1 MMLLKHGVA
10 TDTGNV
16 RPQNEDAYVA
26 SERLFA
32 VADGMGGHNAGEVA
46 SALATTLL
54 LERATGQTLTPE
66 WFVEAISAINRTIH
80 ESAAESTE
88 RRGMGTTICALA
100 LVQPQVET
108 NEPPQV
114 ALANVGDS
122 RIYLWRAGTFRQ
134 LSVDHSYVQE
144 LVTEGLISEEE
155 ARVHPRRNIVTRA
168 LGIDER
174 VAVDSWLLPVFSG
187 DRFILCSDG
196 LVDEVP
202 TANIADLAAQQREPQ
217 VVADALVALAKRNGG
232 RDNITV
238 IVVDAVGDV
247 IDNAQQSFIG
257 EPVLEKH
264 LTKSKTKWVIG
275 VVVALTLL
283 ISLVITG
290 RNARSGYFLTFE
302 NSTESAAVC
311 IDRGSSTRVLWFS
324 PTREL
329 CTDLMRNDLI
339 PALQR
344 QIDNHSRLSTFI
356 DAQRYVAAL
365 KEVSALNDK

>member
-26 SERLFA
+26 SDQLFA

-54 LERATGQTLTPE
+54 LERAVGQTLTPE
-66 WFVEAISAINRTIH
+66 WFVEAITSINRTIH

-100 LVQPQVET
+100 LVKPQGET
-108 NEPPQV
+108 TEPQQV

-122 RIYLWRAGTFRQ
+122 RIYLARAGTFRQ

-144 LVTEGLISEEE
+144 LVTEGLITEEE

-168 LGIDER
+168 LGIDDR
-174 VAVDSWLLPVFSG
+174 VAVDSWLIPLFSG

-202 TANIADLAAQQREPQ
+202 TADIAALAAQQKEPQ
-217 VVADALVALAKRNGG
+217 IIADALVALAKRNGG

-238 IVVDAVGDV
+238 VVVDAIGDSP
-247 IDNAQQSFIG
+247 QSFIG
-257 EPVLEKH
+257 EPALETH
-264 LTKSKTKWVIG
+264 LTRSKKKWVFG
-275 VVVALTLL
+275 VGVALALL
-283 ISLVITG
+283 VSLVITG

-302 NSTESAAVC
+302 NSSAAAAVC
-311 IDRGSSTRVLWFS
+311 IDHGSSSRVLWFM

-329 CTDLMRNDLI
+329 CTDLMRSDLI

-344 QIDNHSRLSTFI
+344 QIDNHSRLSSFI

-365 KEVSALNDK
+365 KEVSALND

>member
-16 RPQNEDAYVA
+16 RPQNEDAYVT
-26 SERLFA
+26 SEQLFA

-46 SALATTLL
+46 SALATSLL
-54 LERATGQTLTPE
+54 LERAAGQTLTPE
-66 WFVEAISAINRTIH
+66 WFVDAITVINRTIH

-100 LVQPQVET
+100 LVQPQEESS
-108 NEPPQV
+108 EPQQV

-122 RIYLWRAGTFRQ
+122 RIYLARSGTFRQ

-144 LVTEGLISEEE
+144 LVTEGLITEEE

-168 LGIDER
+168 LGIDNR
-174 VAVDSWLLPVFSG
+174 VAVDSWLIPLFSG

-202 TANIADLAAQQREPQ
+202 TADIAALAAQQKEPQ
-217 VVADALVALAKRNGG
+217 IIADALVALAKRNGG

-238 IVVDAVGDV
+238 VVVDAIGDTP
-247 IDNAQQSFIG
+247 QSFIG
-257 EPVLEKH
+257 ESALETH
-264 LTKSKTKWVIG
+264 LTRSKKKSILG
-275 VVVALTLL
+275 VGVALALL
-283 ISLVITG
+283 VSLAITG

-302 NSTESAAVC
+302 NSSPTSSVC
-311 IDRGSSTRVLWFS
+311 IDHGASDRVLWFT

-329 CTDLMRNDLI
+329 CSDLVRNDLI

-344 QIDNHSRLSTFI
+344 QIENRFRFTTIL
-356 DAQRYVAAL
+356 DAQRYIAAL
-365 KEVSALNDK
+365 KEVSALND

>member
-1 MMLLKHGVA
+1 MLLKHGVA

-16 RPQNEDAYVA
+16 RPQNEDAYVT
-26 SERLFA
+26 SEQLFA

-46 SALATTLL
+46 SALATSLL
-54 LERATGQTLTPE
+54 LERAAGQTLTPE
-66 WFVEAISAINRTIH
+66 WFVDAITVINRTIH

-100 LVQPQVET
+100 LVQPQEESS
-108 NEPPQV
+108 EPQQV

-122 RIYLWRAGTFRQ
+122 RIYLARSGTFRQ

-144 LVTEGLISEEE
+144 LVTEGLITEEE

-168 LGIDER
+168 LGIDDR
-174 VAVDSWLLPVFSG
+174 VAVDSWLIPLFAG

-202 TANIADLAAQQREPQ
+202 TADIAALAAQQKEPQ
-217 VVADALVALAKRNGG
+217 IIADALVALAKRNGG

-238 IVVDAVGDV
+238 VVVDAIGDTP
-247 IDNAQQSFIG
+247 QSFIG
-257 EPVLEKH
+257 ESALETH
-264 LTKSKTKWVIG
+264 LTRSKKKWILG
-275 VVVALTLL
+275 VGVALALL
-283 ISLVITG
+283 VSLAITG

-302 NSTESAAVC
+302 NSSPTSSVC
-311 IDRGSSTRVLWFS
+311 IDHGASDRVLWFT

-329 CTDLMRNDLI
+329 CSDLVRNDLI

-344 QIDNHSRLSTFI
+344 QIENRFRFTTIL
-356 DAQRYVAAL
+356 DAQRYIAAL
-365 KEVSALNDK
+365 KKVSALND

>member
-1 MMLLKHGVA
+1 MLLKHGVA

-26 SERLFA
+26 SDHLFA

-54 LERATGQTLTPE
+54 LERAVGQTLTPE
-66 WFVEAISAINRTIH
+66 WFVNAITAINRTIH

-100 LVQPQVET
+100 LVNPQGET
-108 NEPPQV
+108 TGPQQV

-144 LVTEGLISEEE
+144 LVTEGLITEEE

-168 LGIDER
+168 LGIDDR
-174 VAVDSWLLPVFSG
+174 VAVDSWLIPLFAG

-202 TANIADLAAQQREPQ
+202 TADIAALAAQQREPQ
-217 VVADALVALAKRNGG
+217 MIADALVALAKRNGG

-238 IVVDAVGDV
+238 VVVDAVGDLTQPFV
-247 IDNAQQSFIG
+247 G
-257 EPVLEKH
+257 EPIVETPVTQPRK
-264 LTKSKTKWVIG
+264 KWVFAVG
-275 VVVALTLL
+275 VALVLL
-283 ISLVITG
+283 VSLVVTA

-302 NSTESAAVC
+302 NSLQSSSVC
-311 IDRGSSTRVLWFS
+311 IDHGASSRVLWFS

-329 CTDLMRNDLI
+329 CSDLMRSD
-339 PALQR
+339 
-344 QIDNHSRLSTFI
+344 LSTVHQQRVSTHIRFTSFI
-356 DAQRYVAAL
+356 DAKRHVEAL
-365 KEVSALNDK
+365 KEISALND

>member
-1 MMLLKHGVA
+1 MLLKHGVA

-26 SERLFA
+26 SDHLFA

-54 LERATGQTLTPE
+54 LERAVGQTLTPE
-66 WFVEAISAINRTIH
+66 WFVNAITAINRTIH

-100 LVQPQVET
+100 LVNPQGET
-108 NEPPQV
+108 TEPQQV

-144 LVTEGLISEEE
+144 LVTEGLITEEE

-168 LGIDER
+168 LGIDDR

-187 DRFILCSDG
+187 DRFVLCSDG

-202 TANIADLAAQQREPQ
+202 TADIAALAAQQREPQ
-217 VVADALVALAKRNGG
+217 MIADALVALAKRNGG

-238 IVVDAVGDV
+238 VVVDAVGDLTQPFV
-247 IDNAQQSFIG
+247 G
-257 EPVLEKH
+257 EPIVETPVTQPRK
-264 LTKSKTKWVIG
+264 KWVFAVG
-275 VVVALTLL
+275 VALVLL
-283 ISLVITG
+283 VSLVVTA

-302 NSTESAAVC
+302 NSLQSSSVC
-311 IDRGSSTRVLWFS
+311 IDHGASSRVLWFS

-329 CTDLMRNDLI
+329 CSDLMRSD
-339 PALQR
+339 
-344 QIDNHSRLSTFI
+344 LSTVHQQRISTHIRFTSFI
-356 DAQRYVAAL
+356 DAKRHVEAL
-365 KEVSALNDK
+365 KEISALND

>member
-1 MMLLKHGVA
+1 
-10 TDTGNV
+10 
-16 RPQNEDAYVA
+16 
-26 SERLFA
+26 
-32 VADGMGGHNAGEVA
+32 MGGHNAGEVA

-54 LERATGQTLTPE
+54 LERAVGQTLTPE
-66 WFVEAISAINRTIH
+66 WFVEAITSINRTIH

-100 LVQPQVET
+100 LVNPQGET
-108 NEPPQV
+108 TEPQQV

-122 RIYLWRAGTFRQ
+122 RIYLARAGTFRQ

-144 LVTEGLISEEE
+144 LVTEGLITEEE

-168 LGIDER
+168 LGIDDR
-174 VAVDSWLLPVFSG
+174 VAVDSWLIPLFTG

-202 TANIADLAAQQREPQ
+202 TADIAALAAQQREPQ
-217 VVADALVALAKRNGG
+217 MIADALVALAKRNGG

-238 IVVDAVGDV
+238 VVVDAIGDSP
-247 IDNAQQSFIG
+247 QSFIG
-257 EPVLEKH
+257 EPALETH
-264 LTKSKTKWVIG
+264 LTRSKKKWVIG
-275 VVVALTLL
+275 VAVAVALL
-283 ISLVITG
+283 ISLVVTG

-302 NSTESAAVC
+302 NSSAAAAVC
-311 IDRGSSTRVLWFS
+311 IDHGSSSRVLWFM

-329 CTDLMRNDLI
+329 CTDLMRSDLI

-344 QIDNHSRLSTFI
+344 QIDNHSRLSSFI

-365 KEVSALNDK
+365 KEVSALND

>member
-1 MMLLKHGVA
+1 MLLKHGVA

-26 SERLFA
+26 SDHLFA

-54 LERATGQTLTPE
+54 LERAVGQTLTPE
-66 WFVEAISAINRTIH
+66 WFVNAITAINRTIH

-100 LVQPQVET
+100 LVNPQGET
-108 NEPPQV
+108 TEPQQV

-144 LVTEGLISEEE
+144 LVTEGLITEEE

-168 LGIDER
+168 LGIDDR
-174 VAVDSWLLPVFSG
+174 VAVDSWLIPLFAG

-202 TANIADLAAQQREPQ
+202 TADIAALAAQQREPQ
-217 VVADALVALAKRNGG
+217 MIADALVALAKRNGG

-238 IVVDAVGDV
+238 VVVDAVGDLTQPFV
-247 IDNAQQSFIG
+247 G
-257 EPVLEKH
+257 EPIVETPVTQPRK
-264 LTKSKTKWVIG
+264 KWVFAVG
-275 VVVALTLL
+275 VALVLL
-283 ISLVITG
+283 VSLVVTT

-302 NSTESAAVC
+302 NSLQSSSVC
-311 IDRGSSTRVLWFS
+311 IDHGASSRVLWFS

-329 CTDLMRNDLI
+329 CSDLLRSD
-339 PALQR
+339 
-344 QIDNHSRLSTFI
+344 LSTVHQQRISTHIRFTSFI
-356 DAQRYVAAL
+356 DAKRHVEAL
-365 KEVSALNDK
+365 KEISALND

>member
-1 MMLLKHGVA
+1 MLLKHGVA

-26 SERLFA
+26 SDQLFA

-54 LERATGQTLTPE
+54 LERAVGQTLNPE
-66 WFVEAISAINRTIH
+66 WFVEAITSINRTIH

-100 LVQPQVET
+100 LVKPQGET
-108 NEPPQV
+108 SEPQQI

-122 RIYLWRAGTFRQ
+122 RIYLARSGKFRQ

-144 LVTEGLISEEE
+144 LVTEGLITEEE

-168 LGIDER
+168 LGIDDR
-174 VAVDSWLLPVFSG
+174 VAVDSWLIPLFSG

-202 TANIADLAAQQREPQ
+202 TADIAALAAQQKEPQ
-217 VVADALVALAKRNGG
+217 IIADALVALAKRNGG

-238 IVVDAVGDV
+238 VVVDAVGDSP
-247 IDNAQQSFIG
+247 QSFIG
-257 EPVLEKH
+257 EPALETH
-264 LTKSKTKWVIG
+264 LTRSKKKWVFG
-275 VVVALTLL
+275 VGVALALL
-283 ISLVITG
+283 VSLVITG

-302 NSTESAAVC
+302 NSSPTSSVC
-311 IDRGSSTRVLWFS
+311 IDHGASDRVLWFT

-329 CTDLMRNDLI
+329 CSDLVRNDLI

-344 QIDNHSRLSTFI
+344 QVENHFRFTTIL
-356 DAQRYVAAL
+356 DAQRYIAAL
-365 KEVSALNDK
+365 KEVSALND

>member
-26 SERLFA
+26 SDQLFA

-54 LERATGQTLTPE
+54 LERAVGQTLTPE
-66 WFVEAISAINRTIH
+66 WFVEAITSINRTIH

-100 LVQPQVET
+100 LVKPQGET
-108 NEPPQV
+108 SEPQQV

-122 RIYLWRAGTFRQ
+122 RIYLARSGKFRQ

-144 LVTEGLISEEE
+144 LVTEGLITEEE

-168 LGIDER
+168 LGIDDR
-174 VAVDSWLLPVFSG
+174 VAVDSWLIPLFTG

-202 TANIADLAAQQREPQ
+202 TADIAALAAQQREPQ
-217 VVADALVALAKRNGG
+217 MIADALVALAKRNGG

-238 IVVDAVGDV
+238 VVVDAIGDSP
-247 IDNAQQSFIG
+247 QSFIG
-257 EPVLEKH
+257 EPALETH
-264 LTKSKTKWVIG
+264 LTRSKKKWVIG
-275 VVVALTLL
+275 VAVAVALL
-283 ISLVITG
+283 ISLVVTG

-302 NSTESAAVC
+302 NSSAAAAVC
-311 IDRGSSTRVLWFS
+311 IDHGSSSRVLWFM

-329 CTDLMRNDLI
+329 CTDLMRSDLI

-344 QIDNHSRLSTFI
+344 QIDNHSRLSSFI

-365 KEVSALNDK
+365 KEVSALND

>member
-1 MMLLKHGVA
+1 MLLKHGVA

-26 SERLFA
+26 SDHLFA

-54 LERATGQTLTPE
+54 LERAVGQTLTPE
-66 WFVEAISAINRTIH
+66 WFVNAITAINRTIH

-100 LVQPQVET
+100 LVNPQGET
-108 NEPPQV
+108 TEPQQV

-122 RIYLWRAGTFRQ
+122 RIYLWRAGAFRQ

-144 LVTEGLISEEE
+144 LVTEGLITEEE

-168 LGIDER
+168 LGIDDR
-174 VAVDSWLLPVFSG
+174 VAVDSWLIPLFSG

-202 TANIADLAAQQREPQ
+202 TADIAALAAQQREPQ
-217 VVADALVALAKRNGG
+217 IIADALVALAKRNGG

-238 IVVDAVGDV
+238 VVVDAIGGSP
-247 IDNAQQSFIG
+247 QSFIG
-257 EPVLEKH
+257 EPALETH
-264 LTKSKTKWVIG
+264 LTRSKKKWVIG
-275 VVVALTLL
+275 VAVALALL
-283 ISLVITG
+283 VSLVVTG

-302 NSTESAAVC
+302 NSSAAAAVC
-311 IDRGSSTRVLWFS
+311 IDHGSSSRVLWFM

-329 CTDLMRNDLI
+329 CTDLMRSDLI

-344 QIDNHSRLSTFI
+344 QIDNHSHLSSFI

-365 KEVSALNDK
+365 KEVLALNDK

>member
-1 MMLLKHGVA
+1 
-10 TDTGNV
+10 
-16 RPQNEDAYVA
+16 VA
-26 SERLFA
+26 SDQLFA

-54 LERATGQTLTPE
+54 LERAVGQTLTPE
-66 WFVEAISAINRTIH
+66 WFVEAITSINRTIH

-100 LVQPQVET
+100 LVKSQGEPSEPQ
-108 NEPPQV
+108 QV

-122 RIYLWRAGTFRQ
+122 RIYLARAGTFRQ

-144 LVTEGLISEEE
+144 LVTEGLITEEE

-168 LGIDER
+168 LGIDDR
-174 VAVDSWLLPVFSG
+174 VAVDSWLIPLFSG

-202 TANIADLAAQQREPQ
+202 TSDIAELAAQQKEPQ
-217 VVADALVALAKRNGG
+217 IVADALVALAKRNGG

-238 IVVDAVGDV
+238 VVVDAVGDSP
-247 IDNAQQSFIG
+247 QSFIG
-257 EPVLEKH
+257 EPALETH
-264 LTKSKTKWVIG
+264 LTRSKKKWVFG
-275 VVVALTLL
+275 VGVALALL
-283 ISLVITG
+283 VSLVITG

-302 NSTESAAVC
+302 NSSPTSSVC
-311 IDRGSSTRVLWFS
+311 IDHGASDRVLWFT

-329 CTDLMRNDLI
+329 CSDLVRNDLI

-344 QIDNHSRLSTFI
+344 QVENHFRFTTIL
-356 DAQRYVAAL
+356 DAQRYIAAL
-365 KEVSALNDK
+365 KEVSALND

>member
-1 MMLLKHGVA
+1 MLLKHGVA

-26 SERLFA
+26 SDQLFA

-54 LERATGQTLTPE
+54 LERAAGQTLTPE
-66 WFVEAISAINRTIH
+66 WFVEAITSINRTIH

-100 LVQPQVET
+100 LVNPQGET
-108 NEPPQV
+108 TEPQQV

-122 RIYLWRAGTFRQ
+122 RIYLARAGTFRQ

-144 LVTEGLISEEE
+144 LVTEGLITEEE

-168 LGIDER
+168 LGIDDR
-174 VAVDSWLLPVFSG
+174 VAVDSWLIPLFTG

-202 TANIADLAAQQREPQ
+202 TADIATLAAQQREPQ
-217 VVADALVALAKRNGG
+217 MIADALVALAKRNGG

-238 IVVDAVGDV
+238 VVVDAIGDSP
-247 IDNAQQSFIG
+247 QSFIG
-257 EPVLEKH
+257 EPALETH
-264 LTKSKTKWVIG
+264 LTRSKKKWVIG
-275 VVVALTLL
+275 VAVAVALL
-283 ISLVITG
+283 ISLVVTG

-302 NSTESAAVC
+302 NSSAAAAVC
-311 IDRGSSTRVLWFS
+311 IDHGSSSRVLWFM

-329 CTDLMRNDLI
+329 CTDLMRSDLI

-344 QIDNHSRLSTFI
+344 QIDNHSRLSSFI

-365 KEVSALNDK
+365 KEVSALND

>member
-1 MMLLKHGVA
+1 MLLKHGVA

-26 SERLFA
+26 SDQLFA

-54 LERATGQTLTPE
+54 LERAVGQTLTPE
-66 WFVEAISAINRTIH
+66 WFVEAITSINRTIH

-100 LVQPQVET
+100 LVKSQGETSEPQ
-108 NEPPQV
+108 QV

-122 RIYLWRAGTFRQ
+122 RIYLARAGTFRQ

-144 LVTEGLISEEE
+144 LVTEGLITEEE

-168 LGIDER
+168 LGIDDR
-174 VAVDSWLLPVFSG
+174 VAVDSWLIPLFSG

-202 TANIADLAAQQREPQ
+202 TSDIAELAAQQKEPQ
-217 VVADALVALAKRNGG
+217 IVADALVALAKRNGG

-238 IVVDAVGDV
+238 VVVDAVGDSP
-247 IDNAQQSFIG
+247 QSFIG
-257 EPVLEKH
+257 EPALETH
-264 LTKSKTKWVIG
+264 LTRSKKKWIFG
-275 VVVALTLL
+275 VGVALALL
-283 ISLVITG
+283 VSLVITG

-302 NSTESAAVC
+302 NSSPTSSVC
-311 IDRGSSTRVLWFS
+311 IDHGASDRVLWFT

-329 CTDLMRNDLI
+329 CSDLVRNDLI

-344 QIDNHSRLSTFI
+344 QVENHFRFTTIL
-356 DAQRYVAAL
+356 DAQRYIAAL
-365 KEVSALNDK
+365 KEVSALND

>member
-1 MMLLKHGVA
+1 MLLKHGVA

-16 RPQNEDAYVA
+16 RPQNEDAYVT
-26 SERLFA
+26 SEQLFA

-46 SALATTLL
+46 SALATSLL
-54 LERATGQTLTPE
+54 LERAAGQTLTPE
-66 WFVEAISAINRTIH
+66 WFVDAITVINRTIH

-100 LVQPQVET
+100 LVQPQEESS
-108 NEPPQV
+108 EPQQV

-122 RIYLWRAGTFRQ
+122 RIYLARSGTFRQ

-144 LVTEGLISEEE
+144 LVTEGLITEEE

-168 LGIDER
+168 LGIDDR
-174 VAVDSWLLPVFSG
+174 VAVDSWLIPLFSG

-202 TANIADLAAQQREPQ
+202 TADIAALAAQQKEPQ
-217 VVADALVALAKRNGG
+217 IIADALVALAKRNGG

-238 IVVDAVGDV
+238 VVVDAIGDTP
-247 IDNAQQSFIG
+247 QSFVG
-257 EPVLEKH
+257 EPAFETH
-264 LTKSKTKWVIG
+264 LTRSKKKWILG
-275 VVVALTLL
+275 VGVALALL
-283 ISLVITG
+283 VSLAITG

-302 NSTESAAVC
+302 NSSPTSSVC
-311 IDRGSSTRVLWFS
+311 IDHGASDRVLWFT

-329 CTDLMRNDLI
+329 CSDLVRNDLI

-344 QIDNHSRLSTFI
+344 QIENRFRFTTIL
-356 DAQRYVAAL
+356 DAQRYIAAL
-365 KEVSALNDK
+365 KKVSALND

>member
-1 MMLLKHGVA
+1 
-10 TDTGNV
+10 
-16 RPQNEDAYVA
+16 
-26 SERLFA
+26 
-32 VADGMGGHNAGEVA
+32 MGGHNAGEVA

-54 LERATGQTLTPE
+54 LERAVGQTLTPE
-66 WFVEAISAINRTIH
+66 WFVEAINSINRTIH

-100 LVQPQVET
+100 LVNPQGEIT
-108 NEPPQV
+108 EPQQV

-122 RIYLWRAGTFRQ
+122 RIYLARAGTFRQ

-144 LVTEGLISEEE
+144 LVTEGLITEEE

-168 LGIDER
+168 LGIDDR
-174 VAVDSWLLPVFSG
+174 VSVDSWLIPLFAG

-202 TANIADLAAQQREPQ
+202 TADIAAIVAEQREPQ
-217 VVADALVALAKRNGG
+217 IIADALVALAKRNGG

-238 IVVDAVGDV
+238 VVVDAIGDSP
-247 IDNAQQSFIG
+247 QSFIG
-257 EPVLEKH
+257 EPALETH
-264 LTKSKTKWVIG
+264 LTRSKKKWVIG
-275 VVVALTLL
+275 VAVAVALL
-283 ISLVITG
+283 ISLVVTG

-302 NSTESAAVC
+302 NSSAAAAVC
-311 IDRGSSTRVLWFS
+311 IDHGSSSRVLWFM

-329 CTDLMRNDLI
+329 CTDLMRSDLI

-344 QIDNHSRLSTFI
+344 QIDNHSRLSSFI

-365 KEVSALNDK
+365 KEVSALND

>member
-1 MMLLKHGVA
+1 MLLKHGVA

-26 SERLFA
+26 SDQLFA

-54 LERATGQTLTPE
+54 LERAVGQTLTPE
-66 WFVEAISAINRTIH
+66 WFVEAITSINRTIH

-100 LVQPQVET
+100 LVNPQGET
-108 NEPPQV
+108 TEPQQV

-122 RIYLWRAGTFRQ
+122 RIYLARAGTFRQ

-144 LVTEGLISEEE
+144 LVTEGLITEEE

-168 LGIDER
+168 LGIDDR
-174 VAVDSWLLPVFSG
+174 VAVDSWLIPLFSG

-202 TANIADLAAQQREPQ
+202 TADIAALAAQQREPQ
-217 VVADALVALAKRNGG
+217 MIADALVALAKRNGG

-238 IVVDAVGDV
+238 VVVDAIGDSP
-247 IDNAQQSFIG
+247 QSFIG
-257 EPVLEKH
+257 EPALETH
-264 LTKSKTKWVIG
+264 LTRSKKKWVIG
-275 VVVALTLL
+275 VAVAVALL
-283 ISLVITG
+283 ISLVVTG

-302 NSTESAAVC
+302 NSSAAAAVC
-311 IDRGSSTRVLWFS
+311 IDHGSSSRVLWFM

-329 CTDLMRNDLI
+329 CTDLMRSDLI

-344 QIDNHSRLSTFI
+344 QIDNHSRLSSFI

-365 KEVSALNDK
+365 KEVSALND

>member
-1 MMLLKHGVA
+1 MLLKHGVA

-26 SERLFA
+26 SDHLFA

-54 LERATGQTLTPE
+54 LERAVGQTLTPE
-66 WFVEAISAINRTIH
+66 WFVNAITAINRTIH

-100 LVQPQVET
+100 LVKPQGET
-108 NEPPQV
+108 TEPQQV
-114 ALANVGDS
+114 AVANVGDS

-144 LVTEGLISEEE
+144 LVTEGLITEEE

-168 LGIDER
+168 LGIDDR
-174 VAVDSWLLPVFSG
+174 VAVDSWLIPLFAG

-202 TANIADLAAQQREPQ
+202 TADIAALAAQQREPQ
-217 VVADALVALAKRNGG
+217 MIADALVALAKRNGG

-238 IVVDAVGDV
+238 VVVDAVGDLTQPFV
-247 IDNAQQSFIG
+247 G
-257 EPVLEKH
+257 EPIVETPVTQPRK
-264 LTKSKTKWVIG
+264 KWVFAVG
-275 VVVALTLL
+275 VALVLL
-283 ISLVITG
+283 ASLVVTA

-302 NSTESAAVC
+302 NSLQSSSVC
-311 IDRGSSTRVLWFS
+311 IDHGASSRVLWFS

-329 CTDLMRNDLI
+329 CSDLMRSD
-339 PALQR
+339 
-344 QIDNHSRLSTFI
+344 LSTVHQQRVSTHIRFTSFI
-356 DAQRYVAAL
+356 DAKRHVEAL
-365 KEVSALNDK
+365 KEISALND

>member
-26 SERLFA
+26 SDQLFA

-54 LERATGQTLTPE
+54 LERAAGQTLTPE
-66 WFVEAISAINRTIH
+66 WFVEAITSINRTIH

-100 LVQPQVET
+100 LVNPQGET
-108 NEPPQV
+108 TEPQQV

-122 RIYLWRAGTFRQ
+122 RIYLARAGTFRQ

-144 LVTEGLISEEE
+144 LVTEGLITEEE

-168 LGIDER
+168 LGIDDR
-174 VAVDSWLLPVFSG
+174 VAVDSWLIPLFSG

-202 TANIADLAAQQREPQ
+202 TADIATLAAQQREPQ
-217 VVADALVALAKRNGG
+217 MIADALVALAKRNGG

-238 IVVDAVGDV
+238 VVVDAIGDSP
-247 IDNAQQSFIG
+247 QSFIG
-257 EPVLEKH
+257 EPALETH
-264 LTKSKTKWVIG
+264 LTRSKKKWVIG
-275 VVVALTLL
+275 VAVAVALL
-283 ISLVITG
+283 ISLVVTG

-302 NSTESAAVC
+302 NSSAAAAVC
-311 IDRGSSTRVLWFS
+311 IDHGSSSRVLWFM

-329 CTDLMRNDLI
+329 CTDLMRSDLI

-344 QIDNHSRLSTFI
+344 QIDNHSRLSSFI

-365 KEVSALNDK
+365 KEVSALND

>member
-1 MMLLKHGVA
+1 MLLKHGVA

-26 SERLFA
+26 SDQLFA

-54 LERATGQTLTPE
+54 LERAVGQTLTPE
-66 WFVEAISAINRTIH
+66 WFVEAITSINRTIH

-100 LVQPQVET
+100 LVNPQGET
-108 NEPPQV
+108 TEPQQV

-122 RIYLWRAGTFRQ
+122 RIYLARAGTFRQ

-144 LVTEGLISEEE
+144 LVTEGLITEEE

-168 LGIDER
+168 LGIDDR
-174 VAVDSWLLPVFSG
+174 VAVDSWLIPLFTG

-202 TANIADLAAQQREPQ
+202 TADIAALAAQQREPQ
-217 VVADALVALAKRNGG
+217 MIADALVALAKRNGG

-238 IVVDAVGDV
+238 VVVDAIGDSP
-247 IDNAQQSFIG
+247 QSFIG
-257 EPVLEKH
+257 EPALETH
-264 LTKSKTKWVIG
+264 LTRSKKKWVIG
-275 VVVALTLL
+275 VAVAVALL
-283 ISLVITG
+283 ISLVVTG

-302 NSTESAAVC
+302 NSSAAAAVC
-311 IDRGSSTRVLWFS
+311 IDHGSSSRVLWFM

-329 CTDLMRNDLI
+329 CTDLMRSDLI

-344 QIDNHSRLSTFI
+344 QIDNHSRLSSFI

-365 KEVSALNDK
+365 KEVSALND

>member
-26 SERLFA
+26 SDQLFA

-54 LERATGQTLTPE
+54 LERAVGQTLTPE
-66 WFVEAISAINRTIH
+66 WVVEAITSINRTIH

-100 LVQPQVET
+100 LVNPQGET
-108 NEPPQV
+108 TEPQQV

-122 RIYLWRAGTFRQ
+122 RIYLARAGTFRQ

-144 LVTEGLISEEE
+144 LVTEGLITEEE

-168 LGIDER
+168 LGIDDR
-174 VAVDSWLLPVFSG
+174 VSVDSWLIPLFAG

-202 TANIADLAAQQREPQ
+202 TADIAAIVAEQREPQ
-217 VVADALVALAKRNGG
+217 IIADALVALAKRNGG

-238 IVVDAVGDV
+238 VVVDAIGDSP
-247 IDNAQQSFIG
+247 QSFIG
-257 EPVLEKH
+257 EPALETH
-264 LTKSKTKWVIG
+264 LTRSKKKWVIG
-275 VVVALTLL
+275 VAVALALL
-283 ISLVITG
+283 ISLVVTS

-302 NSTESAAVC
+302 NSSATAAVC
-311 IDRGSSTRVLWFS
+311 IDHGSSSRVLWFM

-329 CTDLMRNDLI
+329 CTDLMRSDLI

-344 QIDNHSRLSTFI
+344 QIDNHSRLSSFI

-365 KEVSALNDK
+365 KEVSALND

>member
-1 MMLLKHGVA
+1 MLLKHGVA

-26 SERLFA
+26 SDHLFA

-54 LERATGQTLTPE
+54 LERAVGQTLTPE
-66 WFVEAISAINRTIH
+66 WFVNAITAINRTIH

-100 LVQPQVET
+100 LVQPHGVTTES
-108 NEPPQV
+108 PQV

-122 RIYLWRAGTFRQ
+122 RIYLWRSGTFRQ

-144 LVTEGLISEEE
+144 LVTEGLITEEE

-168 LGIDER
+168 LGIDDR
-174 VAVDSWLLPVFSG
+174 VAVDSWLIPLFAG

-202 TANIADLAAQQREPQ
+202 TADIAALAAQQREPQ
-217 VVADALVALAKRNGG
+217 MIADALVALAKRNGG

-238 IVVDAVGDV
+238 VVVDAVGDLTQPFV
-247 IDNAQQSFIG
+247 G
-257 EPVLEKH
+257 EPIVETPVTQPRK
-264 LTKSKTKWVIG
+264 KWVFAVG
-275 VVVALTLL
+275 VALVLL
-283 ISLVITG
+283 VSLVVTA

-302 NSTESAAVC
+302 NSLQSSSVC
-311 IDRGSSTRVLWFS
+311 IDHGASSRVLWFS

-329 CTDLMRNDLI
+329 CSDLMRSD
-339 PALQR
+339 
-344 QIDNHSRLSTFI
+344 LSTVHQQRISTHIRFTSFI
-356 DAQRYVAAL
+356 DAKRHVEAL
-365 KEVSALNDK
+365 KEISALND

>member
-1 MMLLKHGVA
+1 MLLKHGVA

-26 SERLFA
+26 SDHLFA

-54 LERATGQTLTPE
+54 LERAVGQTLTPE
-66 WFVEAISAINRTIH
+66 WFVNAITAINRTIH

-100 LVQPQVET
+100 LVNPQGDTTES
-108 NEPPQV
+108 PQV

-122 RIYLWRAGTFRQ
+122 RIYLWRSGTFRQ
-134 LSVDHSYVQE
+134 LSIDHSYVQE
-144 LVTEGLISEEE
+144 LVTEGLITEEE

-168 LGIDER
+168 LGIDDR
-174 VAVDSWLLPVFSG
+174 VAVDSWLIPLFAG
-187 DRFILCSDG
+187 DRFVLCSDG

-202 TANIADLAAQQREPQ
+202 TADIAALAAQQREPQ
-217 VVADALVALAKRNGG
+217 MIADALVALAKRNGG

-238 IVVDAVGDV
+238 VVVDAVGDLTQPFV
-247 IDNAQQSFIG
+247 G
-257 EPVLEKH
+257 EPIVETPVTQPRK
-264 LTKSKTKWVIG
+264 KWVFAVG
-275 VVVALTLL
+275 VALVLL
-283 ISLVITG
+283 VSLVVTA

-302 NSTESAAVC
+302 NSSQSSSVC
-311 IDRGSSTRVLWFS
+311 IEHGASGRVLWFS

-329 CTDLMRNDLI
+329 CSDLMRSD
-339 PALQR
+339 
-344 QIDNHSRLSTFI
+344 LSTVHQLRISTHIRFTSFI
-356 DAQRYVAAL
+356 DAKRHVEAL
-365 KEVSALNDK
+365 KEISALND

>member
-1 MMLLKHGVA
+1 MMVLKHGVA

-16 RPQNEDAYVA
+16 RPQNEDAYVT
-26 SERLFA
+26 SEHLFA

-54 LERATGQTLTPE
+54 LERAVAQTLNPE
-66 WFVEAISAINRTIH
+66 WFVEAITSINRTIH

-100 LVQPQVET
+100 LVQPQG
-108 NEPPQV
+108 EPSEPQQV

-122 RIYLWRAGTFRQ
+122 RIYLARSGKFRQ

-144 LVTEGLISEEE
+144 LVTEGLITEEE

-174 VAVDSWLLPVFSG
+174 VAIDSWLIPLFAG

-202 TANIADLAAQQREPQ
+202 TSDIAALAAQQREPQ
-217 VVADALVALAKRNGG
+217 IIANELVALAKRNGG

-238 IVVDAVGDV
+238 IVVDAVGDSV
-247 IDNAQQSFIG
+247 PTIEA
-257 EPVLEKH
+257 EPVADTPATQPK
-264 LTKSKTKWVIG
+264 KKWLIG
-275 VVVALTLL
+275 AAIALAVVV
-283 ISLVITG
+283 SLVATG
-290 RNARSGYFLTFE
+290 RNARSGYFLAFE
-302 NSTESAAVC
+302 NSAQNSSVC
-311 IDRGSSTRVLWFS
+311 IERGASGRVLWFM

-329 CTDLMRNDLI
+329 CTDLERSDLS
-339 PALQR
+339 LVHQQR
-344 QIDNHSRLSTFI
+344 VNEHLRFSSFI
-356 DAQRYVAAL
+356 DAKRHIEAL
-365 KEVSALNDK
+365 KDISALND

>member
-10 TDTGNV
+10 TDIGNV

-26 SERLFA
+26 SDHLFA

-54 LERATGQTLTPE
+54 LERAVGQTLTPE
-66 WFVEAISAINRTIH
+66 WFVEAITSINRTIH

-100 LVQPQVET
+100 LVKPQGDAT
-108 NEPPQV
+108 EPQQV

-122 RIYLWRAGTFRQ
+122 RIYLARSGRFRQ

-144 LVTEGLISEEE
+144 LVTEGLITEEE

-168 LGIDER
+168 LGIDDR
-174 VAVDSWLLPVFSG
+174 VAVDSWLIPLFSG

-202 TANIADLAAQQREPQ
+202 TADIAALAAQQREPQ
-217 VVADALVALAKRNGG
+217 IIADALVALAKRNGG

-238 IVVDAVGDV
+238 VVVDAVGNSTPPIV
-247 IDNAQQSFIG
+247 SAPVVDNPEKQPKKKWFIG
-257 EPVLEKH
+257 
-264 LTKSKTKWVIG
+264 IG
-275 VVVALTLL
+275 IALAIVV
-283 ISLVITG
+283 SLVTTG
-290 RNARSGYFLTFE
+290 RNARSGYFLAFE
-302 NSTESAAVC
+302 NASQNASVC
-311 IDRGSSTRVLWFS
+311 IDRGASSQVLWFA

-329 CTDLMRNDLI
+329 CTDLQRN
-339 PALQR
+339 
-344 QIDNHSRLSTFI
+344 NLSTIHQQRVEDHLRFSSFI
-356 DAQRYVAAL
+356 DAQRHVQAL
-365 KEVSALNDK
+365 KEISALND

>member
-1 MMLLKHGVA
+1 MLLKHGVA

-26 SERLFA
+26 SDHLFA

-54 LERATGQTLTPE
+54 LERAVGQTLTPE
-66 WFVEAISAINRTIH
+66 WFVNAITAINRTIH

-100 LVQPQVET
+100 LVKPQGET
-108 NEPPQV
+108 TEPQQV

-144 LVTEGLISEEE
+144 LVTEGLITEEE

-168 LGIDER
+168 LGIDDR
-174 VAVDSWLLPVFSG
+174 VAVDSWLIPLFAG

-202 TANIADLAAQQREPQ
+202 TADIAALAAQQREPQ
-217 VVADALVALAKRNGG
+217 MIADALVALAKRNGG

-238 IVVDAVGDV
+238 VVVDAVGDLTQPFV
-247 IDNAQQSFIG
+247 G
-257 EPVLEKH
+257 EPIVETPVTQPRK
-264 LTKSKTKWVIG
+264 KWVFAVG
-275 VVVALTLL
+275 VALVLL
-283 ISLVITG
+283 VSLVVTA

-302 NSTESAAVC
+302 NSLQSSSVC
-311 IDRGSSTRVLWFS
+311 IDHGASSRVLWFS

-329 CTDLMRNDLI
+329 CSDLMRSD
-339 PALQR
+339 
-344 QIDNHSRLSTFI
+344 LSTVHQQRISTHIRFTSFI
-356 DAQRYVAAL
+356 DAKRHVEAL
-365 KEVSALNDK
+365 KEISALND

>member
-1 MMLLKHGVA
+1 MLLKHGVA

-26 SERLFA
+26 SDQLFA

-54 LERATGQTLTPE
+54 LERAVGQTLTPE
-66 WFVEAISAINRTIH
+66 WFVEAITSINRTIH

-100 LVQPQVET
+100 LVKPLGETTEPQ
-108 NEPPQV
+108 QV

-122 RIYLWRAGTFRQ
+122 RIYLARAGTFRQ

-144 LVTEGLISEEE
+144 LVTEGLITEEE

-168 LGIDER
+168 LGIDDR
-174 VAVDSWLLPVFSG
+174 VAVDSWLIPLFSG

-202 TANIADLAAQQREPQ
+202 TADIAALAAQQKEPQ
-217 VVADALVALAKRNGG
+217 IIADALVALAKRNGG

-238 IVVDAVGDV
+238 VVVDAIGDSP
-247 IDNAQQSFIG
+247 QSFIG
-257 EPVLEKH
+257 EPTLETH
-264 LTKSKTKWVIG
+264 LTRSKKKWVFG
-275 VVVALTLL
+275 VGVALALL
-283 ISLVITG
+283 VSLVITG

-302 NSTESAAVC
+302 NSSASAAVC
-311 IDRGSSTRVLWFS
+311 IDHGSSSRVLWFM

-329 CTDLMRNDLI
+329 CTDLMRSDLI

-344 QIDNHSRLSTFI
+344 QIDNHSRLSSFI

-365 KEVSALNDK
+365 KEVSALND

>member
-1 MMLLKHGVA
+1 MLLKHGVA

-26 SERLFA
+26 SDHLFA

-54 LERATGQTLTPE
+54 LERAVGQTLTPE
-66 WFVEAISAINRTIH
+66 WFVNAITAINRTIH

-100 LVQPQVET
+100 LVNPQGET
-108 NEPPQV
+108 TESQQV

-144 LVTEGLISEEE
+144 LVTEGLITEEE

-168 LGIDER
+168 LGIDDR
-174 VAVDSWLLPVFSG
+174 VAVDSWLIPLFAG

-202 TANIADLAAQQREPQ
+202 TADIAALAAQQREPQ
-217 VVADALVALAKRNGG
+217 MIADALVALAKRNGG

-238 IVVDAVGDV
+238 VVVDAVGDLTQPFV
-247 IDNAQQSFIG
+247 G
-257 EPVLEKH
+257 EPIVETPVTQPRK
-264 LTKSKTKWVIG
+264 KWGFAVG
-275 VVVALTLL
+275 VALVLL
-283 ISLVITG
+283 VSLVVTT

-302 NSTESAAVC
+302 NSLQSSSVC
-311 IDRGSSTRVLWFS
+311 IDHGASSRVLWFS

-329 CTDLMRNDLI
+329 CSDLLRSDL
-339 PALQR
+339 PTVHQQR
-344 QIDNHSRLSTFI
+344 ISTHIRFTSFI
-356 DAQRYVAAL
+356 DAKRHVEAL
-365 KEVSALNDK
+365 KEISALND

>member
-1 MMLLKHGVA
+1 MLLKHGVA

-26 SERLFA
+26 SDQLFA

-54 LERATGQTLTPE
+54 LDRAVGQTLTPE
-66 WFVEAISAINRTIH
+66 WFVEAITSINRTIH

-100 LVQPQVET
+100 LVKPQGET
-108 NEPPQV
+108 TEPQQV

-122 RIYLWRAGTFRQ
+122 RIYLARAGTFRQ

-144 LVTEGLISEEE
+144 LVTEGLITEEE

-168 LGIDER
+168 LGIDDR
-174 VAVDSWLLPVFSG
+174 VAVDSWLIPLFSG

-202 TANIADLAAQQREPQ
+202 TADIAALAAQQKEPQ
-217 VVADALVALAKRNGG
+217 IIADALVALAKRNGG

-238 IVVDAVGDV
+238 VVVDAIGDSP
-247 IDNAQQSFIG
+247 QSFIG
-257 EPVLEKH
+257 EPALETH
-264 LTKSKTKWVIG
+264 LTRSKKKWVFG
-275 VVVALTLL
+275 VGVALALL
-283 ISLVITG
+283 VSLVITG

-302 NSTESAAVC
+302 NSSATAAVC
-311 IDRGSSTRVLWFS
+311 IDHGSSSRVLWFM

-329 CTDLMRNDLI
+329 CTDLMRSDLI

-344 QIDNHSRLSTFI
+344 QIDNHSRLSSFI

-365 KEVSALNDK
+365 KEVSALND

>member
-1 MMLLKHGVA
+1 
-10 TDTGNV
+10 
-16 RPQNEDAYVA
+16 
-26 SERLFA
+26 
-32 VADGMGGHNAGEVA
+32 
-46 SALATTLL
+46 L
-54 LERATGQTLTPE
+54 LERAVGQTLTPE
-66 WFVEAISAINRTIH
+66 WFVEAITSINRTIH

-100 LVQPQVET
+100 LVNPQGET
-108 NEPPQV
+108 TEPQQV

-122 RIYLWRAGTFRQ
+122 RIYLARAGTFRQ

-144 LVTEGLISEEE
+144 LVTEGLITEEE

-168 LGIDER
+168 LGIDDR
-174 VAVDSWLLPVFSG
+174 VAVDSWLIPLFTG

-202 TANIADLAAQQREPQ
+202 TADIAALAAQQREPQ
-217 VVADALVALAKRNGG
+217 MIADALVALAKRNGG

-238 IVVDAVGDV
+238 VVVDAIGDSP
-247 IDNAQQSFIG
+247 QSFIG
-257 EPVLEKH
+257 EPALETH
-264 LTKSKTKWVIG
+264 LTRSKKKWVIG
-275 VVVALTLL
+275 VAVAVALL
-283 ISLVITG
+283 ISLVVTG

-302 NSTESAAVC
+302 NSSAAAAVC
-311 IDRGSSTRVLWFS
+311 IDHGSSSRVLWFM

-329 CTDLMRNDLI
+329 CTDLMRSDLI

-344 QIDNHSRLSTFI
+344 QIDNHSRLSSFI

-365 KEVSALNDK
+365 KEVSALND

>member
-1 MMLLKHGVA
+1 MLLKHGVA

-26 SERLFA
+26 SDQLFA

-54 LERATGQTLTPE
+54 LERAAGQTLTPE
-66 WFVEAISAINRTIH
+66 WFVEAITSINRTIH

-100 LVQPQVET
+100 LVNPQGET
-108 NEPPQV
+108 TEPQQV

-122 RIYLWRAGTFRQ
+122 RIYLARAGTFRQ

-144 LVTEGLISEEE
+144 LVTEGLITEEE

-168 LGIDER
+168 LGIDDR
-174 VAVDSWLLPVFSG
+174 VSVDSWLIPLFAG

-202 TANIADLAAQQREPQ
+202 TADIAAIVAEQREPQ
-217 VVADALVALAKRNGG
+217 IIADALVALAKRNGG

-238 IVVDAVGDV
+238 VVVDAIGDSP
-247 IDNAQQSFIG
+247 QSFIG
-257 EPVLEKH
+257 EPALETH
-264 LTKSKTKWVIG
+264 LTRSKKKWVIG
-275 VVVALTLL
+275 VAVALALL
-283 ISLVITG
+283 ISLVVTG

-302 NSTESAAVC
+302 NSSAAAAVC
-311 IDRGSSTRVLWFS
+311 IDHGSSSRVLWFM

-329 CTDLMRNDLI
+329 CTDLMRSDLI

-344 QIDNHSRLSTFI
+344 QINNHSRLSSFI

-365 KEVSALNDK
+365 KEVSALND

>member
-1 MMLLKHGVA
+1 MLLKHGVA

-26 SERLFA
+26 SEHLFA

-54 LERATGQTLTPE
+54 LERAAGQTLTPE
-66 WFVEAISAINRTIH
+66 WFVEAITSINRTIH

-100 LVQPQVET
+100 LVNPQGET
-108 NEPPQV
+108 TEPQQV

-122 RIYLWRAGTFRQ
+122 RIYLARAGTFRQ

-144 LVTEGLISEEE
+144 LVTEGLITEEE

-174 VAVDSWLLPVFSG
+174 IAVDSWLIPLFSG

-202 TANIADLAAQQREPQ
+202 TADIAAIAAQQREPQ
-217 VVADALVALAKRNGG
+217 IIADSLVALAKRNGG

-238 IVVDAVGDV
+238 VVVDAVGDTP
-247 IDNAQQSFIG
+247 QSFIG
-257 EPVLEKH
+257 EPALETH
-264 LTKSKTKWVIG
+264 LTRSKKKWVVG
-275 VVVALTLL
+275 VAVALALL
-283 ISLVITG
+283 VSLVVTG

-302 NSTESAAVC
+302 NSSQSASVC
-311 IDRGSSTRVLWFS
+311 IDHGASGRVLWFT

-329 CTDLMRNDLI
+329 CTDLVRSDLI

-344 QIDNHSRLSTFI
+344 QVDNHSRFTTII
-356 DAQRYVAAL
+356 DAQRYIAAL
-365 KEVSALNDK
+365 KEVSALNDQ

>member
-1 MMLLKHGVA
+1 MLLKHGVA

-26 SERLFA
+26 SDHLFA

-54 LERATGQTLTPE
+54 LERAVGQTLTPE
-66 WFVEAISAINRTIH
+66 WFVNAITAINRTIH

-100 LVQPQVET
+100 LVNPQGET
-108 NEPPQV
+108 TEPQQV

-144 LVTEGLISEEE
+144 LVTEGLITEEE

-168 LGIDER
+168 LGIDDR
-174 VAVDSWLLPVFSG
+174 VAVDSWLIPLFSG

-202 TANIADLAAQQREPQ
+202 TADIAALAAQQREPQ
-217 VVADALVALAKRNGG
+217 IIADALVALAKRNGG

-238 IVVDAVGDV
+238 VVVDAIGDSP
-247 IDNAQQSFIG
+247 QSFIG
-257 EPVLEKH
+257 EPALETH
-264 LTKSKTKWVIG
+264 LTRSKKKWVIG
-275 VVVALTLL
+275 VAVALALL
-283 ISLVITG
+283 VSLVVTG

-302 NSTESAAVC
+302 NSSAAAAVC
-311 IDRGSSTRVLWFS
+311 IDHGSSGRVLWFT

-329 CTDLMRNDLI
+329 CSDLMRNDLI

-344 QIDNHSRLSTFI
+344 QVENHSRFTTII
-356 DAQRYVAAL
+356 DAQRYIAAL

>member
-1 MMLLKHGVA
+1 MLLKHGVA

-26 SERLFA
+26 SDHLFA

-54 LERATGQTLTPE
+54 LERAVGQTLTPE
-66 WFVEAISAINRTIH
+66 WFVNAITAINRTIH

-100 LVQPQVET
+100 LVNPQGET
-108 NEPPQV
+108 TEPQQV

-144 LVTEGLISEEE
+144 LVTEGLITEEE

-168 LGIDER
+168 LGIDDR
-174 VAVDSWLLPVFSG
+174 VAVDSWLIPLFTG

-202 TANIADLAAQQREPQ
+202 TADIAALAAQQREPQ
-217 VVADALVALAKRNGG
+217 MIADALVALAKRNGG

-238 IVVDAVGDV
+238 VVVDAVGDLTQPFV
-247 IDNAQQSFIG
+247 G
-257 EPVLEKH
+257 EPIVETPVTQPRK
-264 LTKSKTKWVIG
+264 KWVFAVG
-275 VVVALTLL
+275 VALVLL
-283 ISLVITG
+283 VSLVVTA

-302 NSTESAAVC
+302 NSLQSSSVC
-311 IDRGSSTRVLWFS
+311 IDHGASSRVLWFS

-329 CTDLMRNDLI
+329 CSDLLRSD
-339 PALQR
+339 
-344 QIDNHSRLSTFI
+344 LSTVHQQRISTHIRFTSFI
-356 DAQRYVAAL
+356 DAKRHVEAL
-365 KEVSALNDK
+365 KEISALND

>member
-26 SERLFA
+26 SDLLFA

-54 LERATGQTLTPE
+54 LERAVGQTLTPE
-66 WFVEAISAINRTIH
+66 WFVEAITSINRTIH

-100 LVQPQVET
+100 LVNPQGET
-108 NEPPQV
+108 TEPQQV

-122 RIYLWRAGTFRQ
+122 RIYLARAGTFRQ

-144 LVTEGLISEEE
+144 LVTEGLITEEE

-168 LGIDER
+168 LGIDDR
-174 VAVDSWLLPVFSG
+174 VAVDSWLIPLFSG

-202 TANIADLAAQQREPQ
+202 TADIAALAAQQREPQ
-217 VVADALVALAKRNGG
+217 IIADSLVALAKRNGG

-238 IVVDAVGDV
+238 VVVDAVGDTP
-247 IDNAQQSFIG
+247 QSFIG
-257 EPVLEKH
+257 EPALETH
-264 LTKSKTKWVIG
+264 LTRSKKKWVVG
-275 VVVALTLL
+275 VAVALALL
-283 ISLVITG
+283 VSLVVTG

-302 NSTESAAVC
+302 NSSQSASVC
-311 IDRGSSTRVLWFS
+311 IDHGASGRVLWFT

-329 CTDLMRNDLI
+329 CTDLVRSDLI

-344 QIDNHSRLSTFI
+344 QIENHSRLSTFI